1 MRAGN
6 VEPRAQDIAIYEV
19 GSTWAD
25 TFIAVDREW
34 RITFAVSSPA
44 GPLALNQ
51 EVRGRLLW
59 DVLRGK
65 DDASLAAFSEYRRC
79 MDART
84 RVEFVEQAADGAA
97 RTAVCAFPTSDGGI
111 AVFYRDVTVHD
122 TALAELTERSNFE
135 QQLLGIV
142 SHDLRN
148 PLQTIKLSAE
158 LALGATTMN
167 ARERRAFER
176 IERAARRAGRMIDD
190 LLDFT
195 RVRLGGGFP
204 VNRLCVDLRAV
215 AAVVVEEIL
224 VTYPER
230 HIEIDAVGDT
240 RGFWDADRLSQVV
253 QNLVSNAVQHTTEDV
268 RVGVSTR
275 ADGEDV
281 ILEVHNG
288 GDSTI
293 PEEDLP
299 RLFEPFHRGRGTRA
313 RSGRSLG
320 LGLFITSQIVRAH
333 GGTVGVRSR
342 PGSGTTFIVRLPRGE
357 QDSRE
362 SEAVEA
368 K

>member
-1 MRAGN
+1 MRSGN
-6 VEPRAQDIAIYEV
+6 AKPRAQDTPVFEV
-19 GSTWAD
+19 GATWAD

-34 RITFAVSSPA
+34 RITFAVSPPG
-44 GPLALNQ
+44 GPTAVP
-51 EVRGRLLW
+51 EEARGRLFW
-59 DVLRGK
+59 DVLRRK
-65 DDASLAAFSEYRRC
+65 DDASLPIFAEYRRC
-79 MDART
+79 MDARA
-84 RVEFVEQAADGAA
+84 RVEFVEHAADGGA
-97 RTAVCAFPTSDGGI
+97 RTAVRAFPTSDGGI
-111 AVFYRDVTVHD
+111 AVFYRDVTAHD

-158 LALGATTMN
+158 LALGASAMN

-195 RVRLGGGFP
+195 RVRLGGGFT

-215 AAVVVEEIL
+215 VAVVVEEIL
-224 VTYPER
+224 ITYPER
-230 HIEIDAVGDT
+230 RIEIDADGDT
-240 RGFWDADRLSQVV
+240 RGFWDADRLSQIV
-253 QNLVSNAVQHTTEDV
+253 QNLVGNAVQHTTEDV
-268 RVGVSTR
+268 RVRVSTR
-275 ADGEDV
+275 ADGGDV

-293 PEEDLP
+293 PEEDLM

-333 GGTVGVRSR
+333 GGTVGVTSR
-342 PGSGTTFIVRLPRGE
+342 PGVGTTFIVRLPRGE
-357 QDSRE
+357 PDSPE
-362 SEAVEA
+362 SETVEA